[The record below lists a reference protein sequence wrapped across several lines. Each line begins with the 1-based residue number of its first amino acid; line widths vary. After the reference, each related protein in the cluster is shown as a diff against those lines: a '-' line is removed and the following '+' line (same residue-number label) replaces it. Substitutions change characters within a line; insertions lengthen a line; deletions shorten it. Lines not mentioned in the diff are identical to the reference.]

1 MKHHFSSRVA
11 GAKRSA
17 IRELLK
23 LTEQPDIISFG
34 GGLPAPETFPREEM
48 AEIAAELI
56 REHYKNV
63 LQYGLTEGSKTLR
76 QAVCDWLRPQGINV
90 TMDELLVTTASQ
102 QALDLLCKA
111 FFDPGDVIFCG
122 LPTYLGAVQAF
133 GLFQVDRI
141 GVPLE
146 DDGMNLDELEARI
159 ERAKDA
165 GKTLKAIYVIPDF
178 QNPSGITMSLGKR
191 KRLLE
196 IARREDLL
204 IFEDNPYGHLRFA
217 GEPVPSIYSMDDEG
231 RVILLLTFSKTLC
244 AGLRLAVMLAQGDLM
259 DALVRAK
266 QATDLCTSK
275 LTQHLAAQYM
285 IRYGLE
291 KHLEEIRPIYRKKR
305 DAMVAALER
314 HMPKDAGI
322 TWTEPEGGLFVWMRL
337 PEEMDATDMLQDA
350 IAHKVAYVPGSSS
363 HVDGSGRNTIR
374 LAFSLATPEVIDE
387 GIRRLAEVVKA
398 TIEAKKVAAGTR

>member
-1 MKHHFSSRVA
+1 MKHHFSRRVA

-34 GGLPAPETFPREEM
+34 GGLPAPETFPKEEM

-56 REHYKNV
+56 REHYDNV

-76 QAVCDWLRPQGINV
+76 RAVRDWLTPQGIHATV
-90 TMDELLVTTASQ
+90 EELLVTTASQ
-102 QALDLLCKA
+102 QGLDLLCKS
-111 FFDPGDVIFCG
+111 FIDPGDVIFCG

-133 GLFQVDRI
+133 TLFQTDMV
-141 GVPLE
+141 GVPLD
-146 DDGMNLDELEARI
+146 DDGMDLDVLEARI
-159 ERAKDA
+159 EACRTA
-165 GKTLKAIYVIPDF
+165 GKTMKAIYVIPDF
-178 QNPSGITMSLGKR
+178 QNPSGITMSLEKR

-204 IFEDNPYGHLRFA
+204 VFEDNPYGHLRFA
-217 GEPVPSIYSMDDEG
+217 GEPIPSICSMDEEG

-244 AGLRLAVMLAQGDLM
+244 AGLRLAVMLARGDLM

-285 IRYGLE
+285 LRFGLE
-291 KHLEEIRPIYRKKR
+291 SHLDEIRPIYRAKR
-305 DAMVAALER
+305 NAMVAALEK
-314 HMPKDAGI
+314 HMPEGV
-322 TWTEPEGGLFVWMRL
+322 TWTKPEGGLFVWVRL
-337 PEEMDATDMLQDA
+337 PQGIDATEMLEDA
-350 IAHKVAYVPGSSS
+350 IAHKVAYVPGTSSF
-363 HVDGSGRNTIR
+363 VDHGGRNTLR
-374 LAFSLATPEVIDE
+374 LAFSLATPEVIEE
-387 GIRRLAEVVKA
+387 GIRRLAGVTRA
-398 TIEAKKVAAGTR
+398 AIEASRVGAGAS